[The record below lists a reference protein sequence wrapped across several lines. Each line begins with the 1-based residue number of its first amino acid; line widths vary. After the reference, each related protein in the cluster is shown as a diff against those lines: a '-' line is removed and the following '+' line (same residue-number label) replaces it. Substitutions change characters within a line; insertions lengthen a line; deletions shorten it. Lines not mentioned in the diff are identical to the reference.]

1 MGDKVQSSSWLLEKY
16 LNMVGMKIYKANI
29 KPLVESTPND
39 MELGKKV
46 REIYWDRI
54 DKINQLDKWDGT
66 IYESSD
72 GDETIYE
79 RPFGSDISERKLVKD
94 KSQLNLFE

>member
-1 MGDKVQSSSWLLEKY
+1 MKVD
-16 LNMVGMKIYKANI
+16 I
-29 KPLVESTPND
+29 KPLVEETPND
-39 MELGKKV
+39 AQLGAKV
-46 REIYWDRI
+46 RKIYWDRI

-66 IYESSD
+66 IYESPD
-72 GDETIYE
+72 GGETIYE

>member
-1 MGDKVQSSSWLLEKY
+1 MEESTSKQIKY
-16 LNMVGMKIYKANI
+16 KNLNKKIMNVNI
-29 KPLVESTPND
+29 KPLVEKHPND
-39 MELGKKV
+39 AELGAKV

-54 DKINQLDKWDGT
+54 DKINQYNKWDGT
-66 IYESSD
+66 IYESPD
-72 GDETIYE
+72 GGETIYE

>member
-1 MGDKVQSSSWLLEKY
+1 MVIRKIFKHSGVK
-16 LNMVGMKIYKANI
+16 NMNVDI

-39 MELGKKV
+39 MELGEKIRK
-46 REIYWDRI
+46 IYWDRI

-66 IYESSD
+66 IYESPD
-72 GDETIYE
+72 GGETIYE